1 MKGTLILVS
10 LLVSWVCGPAATAV
24 LDPDVPSEDG
34 HGTENSNEIQNYSNQ
49 SAPEVCQLST
59 CELLLRALGTMQG
72 RMRAMETRLEA
83 SDTKAVA
90 METKAVAMETKA
102 VAMETRLEASETKAV
117 AMESELQTSR
127 SEIEQLKRANAGEL
141 MGNK

>member
-90 METKAVAMETKA
+90 MET
-102 VAMETRLEASETKAV
+102 RLEASETKAV
-117 AMESELQTSR
+117 ALE

>member
-90 METKAVAMETKA
+90 METKAVAMET
-102 VAMETRLEASETKAV
+102 RLEASETKAV

-127 SEIEQLKRANAGEL
+127 SEIEQLKSANAGEL
-141 MGNK
+141 MGYK